1 MANTSISALLLQIGA
16 VQVNPKELF
25 TWTSG
30 LKSPIY
36 CDNRMTMSH
45 PDVRKQIIDK
55 MVDHIQQLPKRVDMI
70 AGCAT
75 AGIPHAAW
83 VADRL
88 NLPMVY
94 VRSEAKKHGKG
105 NQIEGDLTQG
115 ENVVVIEDLIST
127 GKSSI
132 ASSDAL
138 RESGKHVIEVLS
150 IFSYNL
156 TAANK
161 AFEEKDYAYDSLAD
175 YNELITLMK
184 DKNELTEEDYRK
196 LKEWSKQPDM
206 FTKS

>member
-1 MANTSISALLLQIGA
+1 MEKNNIAAQLLNIGA
-16 VQVNPKELF
+16 VQISPQKFF

-36 CDNRMTMSH
+36 CDNRLTMSY
-45 PDVRKQIIDK
+45 PKVRNEIIDAF
-55 MVDHIQQLPKRVDMI
+55 VYYINQLEEPVDMI

-115 ENVVVIEDLIST
+115 ENVIVIEDLIST

-132 ASSDAL
+132 ASSEAIRD
-138 RESGKHVIEVLS
+138 SGKQVVEVLS
-150 IFSYNL
+150 IFNYDL
-156 TAANK
+156 QVAK
-161 AFEEKDYAYDSLAD
+161 EAFEKKGYRTHSLAT
-175 YNELITLMK
+175 YNELIKIMREN
-184 DKNELTEEDYRK
+184 NELNTEDYNK
-196 LKEWSKQPDM
+196 LKQWRDQPNM
-206 FTKS
+206 FT

>member
-1 MANTSISALLLQIGA
+1 MDSNNISTLLLQIGA
-16 VQVNPKELF
+16 VQVNPKQLF

-36 CDNRMTMSH
+36 CDNRMTMSY
-45 PDVRKQIIDK
+45 PEVREQIIDQ
-55 MVDHIQQLPKRVDMI
+55 MVQHIEGLNEKVDMI

-94 VRSEAKKHGKG
+94 VRGEAKKHGKG
-105 NQIEGDLTQG
+105 NQVEGDLTQG
-115 ENVVVIEDLIST
+115 ENIVVIEDLIST

-138 RESGKHVIEVLS
+138 RESGKHVVEIVS
-150 IFSYNL
+150 IFNYNL
-156 TAANK
+156 LKARQ
-161 AFEEKDYAYDSLAD
+161 AFEDKDYNFYSLAD
-175 YNELITLMK
+175 YDELIEQMK
-184 DKNELTEEDYRK
+184 KDNELTEEDYSK
-196 LKEWSKQPDM
+196 LSEWSHRPDM
-206 FTKS
+206 FTNS